1 MQFGRIL
8 ELPPNMRCLGVKEDI
23 LMDSQP
29 SIRLLHQIDFPCWLS
44 PSEFSVAEN
53 YDEDDTRCEYEIV
66 VPRYEIPKWFN
77 HQSVESSISFWIG
90 LEFPTFALC
99 LVFCLD
105 QLTDKDTYSCVC
117 VVHISINGH
126 KRLLIQRLFQD
137 FQYDHLWFYGAPQSL
152 LQQKFGDL
160 IQSDRNHVE
169 ISSKISHWTS
179 KTGGKIAPIIERLGV
194 HVECICSPKSTVI
207 IPENGENVDD
217 DFDNTVLSPSLPLF
231 PTSNDSN
238 IHHGGLNNVEV
249 LRLSTD
255 TSNNGF
261 DSSLIG
267 IHNDGSDLCVSAV
280 ASSFPRIGYNDSKVM
295 DGDGLD
301 LGSSSVVHPY
311 VNSDSGFNPYRPSK
325 KSRTL

>member
-194 HVECICSPKSTVI
+194 HVECICNPKSTVI

-238 IHHGGLNNVEV
+238 IHHGGFKSVEV

-261 DSSLIG
+261 DSSLMG

-311 VNSDSGFNPYRPSK
+311 VNSDSGFNPDPP
-325 KSRTL
+325 